1 MPERRFGELPPG
13 TRFRWREQTWIKTSP
28 LLARSSEEAE
38 PVLVPRSAR
47 VVRLEPR
54 QEPGTPR
61 TLQLPVTALE
71 VLQQELVTLVEA
83 LPLEPDL
90 TRTTLETMRHHFHN
104 LITQNDT

>member
-1 MPERRFGELPPG
+1 MPEHRFGELPPG
-13 TRFRWREQTWIKTSP
+13 TGFRWRGQTWTKTSP
-28 LLARSSEEAE
+28 LLARSGETAE

-47 VVRLEPR
+47 VVCLEPG

-61 TLQLPVTALE
+61 TLQLPLTALE
-71 VLQQELVTLVEA
+71 ALQQELAALVEA

-90 TRTTLETMRHHFHN
+90 TRDTLETMRHHFHD